1 MVNEICFFAG
11 GLLVAVGGGFGYIKY
26 KLLQQSNQ
34 HDRLYDNLHTK
45 YTNLVSE
52 DVQLQADYKQLKAD
66 FQQLA
71 DEHAARKEA
80 NSKLAAGNNAIA
92 KDYHDLKAKY
102 EALKENHA
110 PFAALNPFEAQAM
123 HAMAS
128 QSVVDEWLNGEKEVK

>member
-1 MVNEICFFAG
+1 MVTEILCG
-11 GLLVAVGGGFGYIKY
+11 VSGVAIGYIGYLIATLKAA
-26 KLLQQSNQ
+26 KKENQ

-71 DEHAARKEA
+71 EEHAARKEA

-92 KDYHDLKAKY
+92 KEYHDLKAKY
-102 EALKENHA
+102 ETLKENHA